1 MKLGSWMGCCLL
13 SLAALGVTHAQSVR
27 KTAEASMVLTG
38 TVDVNPDGSLHG
50 YTIDKRELVPADV
63 AAIVD
68 KNVSRWTFNL
78 SSPTTEVIHTKMSL
92 LVLAKPAGDDKYSV
106 TVSGSSFG
114 ENGGNNGESVSYKSH
129 DPRPAYPKAAVNAR
143 VSGTVFLL
151 LRIGRDG
158 TVEEVVAEQVNLDQ
172 YGTSNEMRLYRKM
185 LADASLLAARQWT
198 YNLPTHGKSV
208 NDPYWQVRVPVNFN
222 LLPFGE
228 RPKETYGR
236 WHGYIPG
243 PRETPQWISQ
253 TLLSE
258 APDATPDD
266 ALHTGNAT
274 LRLATPLG
282 GS

>member
-1 MKLGSWMGCCLL
+1 MKLGRIMGWGLL
-13 SLAALGVTHAQSVR
+13 AILAGTAHAGNVR
-27 KTAEASMVLTG
+27 KDAEASMVLTG

-50 YTIDKRELVPADV
+50 YTIDRSEKVPPEV

-68 KNVSRWTFNL
+68 KNIRQWTFNL
-78 SSPTTEVIHTKMSL
+78 SAPVTEAVHTKMSL
-92 LVLAKPAGDDKYSV
+92 LLLAKPAGEGKFAV
-106 TVSGSSFG
+106 TVSGASFG
-114 ENGGNNGESVSYKSH
+114 DNNGHNGETVSYKSH
-129 DPRPAYPKAAVNAR
+129 DPAPAYPRAAIDAR

-158 TVEEVVAEQVNLDQ
+158 LVQEGVAEQVNLDQ
-172 YGTSNEMRLYRKM
+172 YGTANEMRLYRKL
-185 LADASLLAARQWT
+185 LADAALDAGKKWT
-198 YNLPTHGKSV
+198 YNPPTRGKGID
-208 NDPYWQVRVPVNFN
+208 DPYWQVRVPVHFN

-228 RPKETYGR
+228 RPKDDYGH

-243 PRETPQWISQ
+243 PRQTPSWISQ

-258 APDATPDD
+258 APDAMAGDG
-266 ALHTGNAT
+266 LHAGNAL